1 MSIVSKLECKPRH
14 KRKYKNKNL
23 IYVLEELNYKAICV
37 KKNNNKHEVSVFV
50 WHGKIL
56 GTCLDNTNTLTL
68 KMIYDQAAQSRETL

>member
-50 WHGKIL
+50 
-56 GTCLDNTNTLTL
+56 
-68 KMIYDQAAQSRETL
+68 